1 VKFDVELTPESRAE
15 FRRVVEAY
23 AREAGK
29 GVDDGIREIGLS
41 TARELANK
49 FQPYGLKPKQG
60 DKLIAAIGMQVDR
73 AYLGTNLGAYPATT
87 DMKAAHYGA
96 RQMRGRDAGRVP
108 KRLFRK
114 EKGKP
119 WLGLIDQGTK
129 EAYKRQQQAKAGR
142 AKAAWISAGNELTK
156 AKISGIPRWINRHLP
171 SSYGRAVVTGEG
183 MKTEVELINS
193 TPYAKYKQTNAQ
205 IRSAIR
211 MGEKNGLKRML
222 IILRAAERK
231 AAKKLTK
238 P

>member
-23 AREAGK
+23 ARETGK

-49 FQPYGLKPKQG
+49 FQPYGLSPAKGAKFI
-60 DKLIAAIGMQVDR
+60 DSIGRQVDR
-73 AYLGTNLGAYPATT
+73 AYIGTNLGAFPATS
-87 DMKAAHYGA
+87 DMRAAHYGA
-96 RQMRGRDAGRVP
+96 RKTRGRKAGQVP
-108 KRLFRK
+108 DRLFRK

-129 EAYKRQQQAKAGR
+129 ESYKRQQQAKAGR

-156 AKISGIPRWINRHLP
+156 AKLSGIPRWINRHLP

-231 AAKKLTK
+231 AAKKLNK